1 VNSHHTPAGRR
12 PPNPRPFS
20 RSARPLPPLLNLLG
34 LALPLL
40 VSLLATSINLSILFL
55 PWLTFLLGVV
65 SAALLRSWSAL
76 VSVPVTLTIGTLPSI
91 IFIAHG
97 LPDVTGPGFIAGV
110 ILYLLSA
117 LIPAVIGTVLGVPLG
132 HELERLDAAST
143 A

>member
-1 VNSHHTPAGRR
+1 MNSHHSPAGRLGL
-12 PPNPRPFS
+12 NPRPFKV
-20 RSARPLPPLLNLLG
+20 SARPLPPLLHLLG

-40 VSLLATSINLSILFL
+40 VGLLSASIDLSLLFL

-97 LPDVTGPGFIAGV
+97 LPNVTSPGFIAGV
-110 ILYLLSA
+110 ILYLLTA
-117 LIPAVIGTVLGVPLG
+117 LIPAVIGAAIGVPLG
-132 HELERLDAAST
+132 HELERLDAASI

>member
-1 VNSHHTPAGRR
+1 MNSHHSPAGRLS
-12 PPNPRPFS
+12 PNPRPFKV
-20 RSARPLPPLLNLLG
+20 SARSLPPLLHLLG

-40 VSLLATSINLSILFL
+40 VGLLSASIDLSLLFL

-97 LPDVTGPGFIAGV
+97 LPNVTSPGFIAGV
-110 ILYLLSA
+110 ILYLLTA
-117 LIPAVIGTVLGVPLG
+117 LIPAVIGAAIGVPLG
-132 HELERLDAAST
+132 HELERLDAASI